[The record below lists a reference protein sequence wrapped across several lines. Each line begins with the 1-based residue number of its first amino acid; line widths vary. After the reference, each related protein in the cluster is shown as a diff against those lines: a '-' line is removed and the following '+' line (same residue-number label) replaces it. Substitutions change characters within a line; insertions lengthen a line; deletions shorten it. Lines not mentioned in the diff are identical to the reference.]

1 MHDDALVV
9 NFAALQAASGHIQ
22 QAISTIDSQLAQ
34 LEADATPLVQTWT
47 GEAREAYQSRQAT
60 WRQASTE
67 LSAMLQEIKRALDES
82 AADYAETER
91 RNANLFR

>member
-22 QAISTIDSQLAQ
+22 QAISTIDTQLAQ
-34 LEADATPLVQTWT
+34 LEADATPLVQSWT
-47 GEAREAYQSRQAT
+47 GEAREAYQSRQTA
-60 WRQASTE
+60 WRQASTA
-67 LSAMLQEIKRALDES
+67 LSAMLQEIKRALDDS
-82 AADYAETER
+82 AADYADTER

>member
-22 QAISTIDSQLAQ
+22 QAISTIDTQLAQ
-34 LEADATPLVQTWT
+34 LEADATPLVQSWT
-47 GEAREAYQSRQAT
+47 GEAREAYQSRQIA

-67 LSAMLQEIKRALDES
+67 LSTMLYEIKRALDDS
-82 AADYAETER
+82 AADYADTER